1 MLLPVSDRVS
11 SYISVSPIDDVPN
24 HYVTSISFQKTKVIV
39 FFFVENVECFTILR
53 NPVIDKIRHCS
64 CYDQLRN

>member
-24 HYVTSISFQKTKVIV
+24 HYVTSISFQKTKVNSV
-39 FFFVENVECFTILR
+39 FFVKNVGPECDRILNQPR
-53 NPVIDKIRHCS
+53 
-64 CYDQLRN
+64 